1 MKSSPVMK
9 TESTGV
15 LIPRILLSNKKFW
28 KRNKIY
34 FTKLSYYHC
43 KYSNN
48 LNEIGGLIS
57 FTSIEQSNSDKTSE
71 LLEWILYN
79 QFNLGG

>member
-1 MKSSPVMK
+1 MK

-15 LIPRILLSNKKFW
+15 LIPRILLSNKNIW
-28 KRNKIY
+28 KRNKTC

-57 FTSIEQSNSDKTSE
+57 FTSIEQSKCNKTSE
-71 LLEWILYN
+71 LWE
-79 QFNLGG
+79 

>member
-1 MKSSPVMK
+1 MK

-15 LIPRILLSNKKFW
+15 LIPRILLSNKNFW

-57 FTSIEQSNSDKTSE
+57 FTSIQQLLYNNSDKTSE

>member
-1 MKSSPVMK
+1 MKSFPVMK

-15 LIPRILLSNKKFW
+15 LMPRIFLSDKNFW
-28 KRNKIY
+28 KRNKIC

-43 KYSNN
+43 KYADN

-57 FTSIEQSNSDKTSE
+57 FTSIEQSNSNKTSE
-71 LLEWILYN
+71 LLE
-79 QFNLGG
+79 